1 MRQNNYG
8 DSIGPIGFSQ
18 CLGVCVCVC
27 YLTYVPRYIF
37 RERSSQGE
45 CTLKKLNYG
54 TLAKTSFSLLCHFDV
69 EKCFFVQGRLPT

>member
-1 MRQNNYG
+1 MATVLVPL
-8 DSIGPIGFSQ
+8 DSASAW
-18 CLGVCVCVC
+18 VCVCVC

-69 EKCFFVQGRLPT
+69 EKCFFVQGRLPTYRPT